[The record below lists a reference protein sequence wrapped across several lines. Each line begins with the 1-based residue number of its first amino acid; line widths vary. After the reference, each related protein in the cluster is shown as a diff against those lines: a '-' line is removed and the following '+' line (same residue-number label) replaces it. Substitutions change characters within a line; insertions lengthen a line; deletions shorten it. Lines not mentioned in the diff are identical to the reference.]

1 MYNTTRYVSAVRSD
15 LGFRSADPA
24 GCISTTAT
32 ACALPMMSLG
42 WWASW
47 AGARLDEVPGAVVEL
62 EAVAPGG
69 GVQHLRLHGHPRA
82 PRRQAGLQ
90 LAVQILQRRLQG
102 TTEFVILFRAPSVVY
117 MAGQTPPSLS
127 PDASPGH
134 AVPQCLHLDWNTI
147 ATTSRWGFYCFGP
160 GIADGRQHQCDT
172 GSWDAAA
179 KEEHE

>member
-1 MYNTTRYVSAVRSD
+1 MFASKCAPRRSYAREHDMKLDVELMYNTTRYVSAVRSD

-102 TTEFVILFRAPSVVY
+102 TTEFVIFISCAFCGIHGR
-117 MAGQTPPSLS
+117 
-127 PDASPGH
+127 PDPTFIIS
-134 AVPQCLHLDWNTI
+134 
-147 ATTSRWGFYCFGP
+147 
-160 GIADGRQHQCDT
+160 
-172 GSWDAAA
+172 
-179 KEEHE
+179 